1 MPYIL
6 LMLIKLEE
14 EEECFYLCS
23 CSDWSTIVLAKN
35 HNQAAS
41 IAVKFVIDE
50 LGQEGTNISAALRVK
65 KIKEEL
71 ENNDFL
77 LRMDEILSDIGL
89 YKESKAL
96 KEIFNNDRD

>member
-6 LMLIKLEE
+6 FMLVKLDDEK
-14 EEECFYLCS
+14 ECFYLCS
-23 CSDWSTIVLAKN
+23 CSDWTTIVLAEN

-41 IAVKFVIDE
+41 TAVQYMLDE
-50 LGQEGTNISAALRVK
+50 LGKQETNISAAIRVK
-65 KIKEEL
+65 KINEEL
-71 ENNDFL
+71 ENDDFL

-96 KEIFNNDRD
+96 KEIFKNDRD